1 MVLTGYFFMKHNTFM
16 KHFLIAFSAL
26 LLPVLMLCVFFP
38 LHDASAVYD
47 GVIRLHVL
55 AHSDEEDE
63 QALKLS
69 VRDALL
75 SAYGDA
81 INEGNSKEEAEAE
94 LSSLLGAIEALAEE
108 TVRKAGY
115 SHDVTVSLCR
125 EYYPT
130 REYEGMRLP
139 AGEYLSLRVVIGDGA
154 GQNWWCMVYPPL
166 CTSSAEA
173 GEALSEAGFTPS
185 QVRLLTED
193 EDKEYVL
200 RFKVVES
207 VSSAWKKVKGWF
219 S

>member
-1 MVLTGYFFMKHNTFM
+1 MKQYTFI
-16 KHFLIAFSAL
+16 KHFLIIFSAL
-26 LLPVLMLCVFFP
+26 LLPVLMLFVFLP

-55 AHSDEEDE
+55 AHSDDEEE
-63 QALKLS
+63 QKLKLS
-69 VRDALL
+69 VRDAIL
-75 SAYGDA
+75 SAFGET
-81 INEGNSKEEAEAE
+81 INEGTSKEEAEE
-94 LSSLLGAIEALAEE
+94 KLTSLLPEMEALAEE
-108 TVRKAGY
+108 TVKESGY
-115 SHDVTVSLCR
+115 SHDVAVSLCR

-139 AGEYLSLRVVIGDGA
+139 AGEYLSLRVVIGEGA

-193 EDKEYVL
+193 EDKEYVV
-200 RFKVVES
+200 RFKIVES